1 MDNGYQIVLRLTAV
15 SLIVSFGLIVGL
27 TITKN
32 ANEQIHKFLSPVC
45 AIFVWSLLVL
55 PFIEAI
61 PVASV
66 FIDQSQFGSFMY
78 YVIAASTLL
87 LVLVVSVFTLIFNAL
102 LNRFEQEKK
111 MKFITNEL
119 KLYFN
124 QEGLEADDMV
134 LHRMYESYEYRD
146 HKYMYYM
153 RNGYPINMFLGE

>member
-1 MDNGYQIVLRLTAV
+1 MDNGYQIILRLTAT

-32 ANEQIHKFLSPVC
+32 ANEHIHKFLSPVS
-45 AIFVWSLLVL
+45 AIFVWWLLII
-55 PFIEAI
+55 PFIESI

-66 FIDQSQFGSFMY
+66 FIDQSLFGQFMY

-87 LVLVVSVFTLIFNAL
+87 LILVVSVFTLIFNAL

-124 QEGLEADDMV
+124 LEGLEADDMV
-134 LHRMYESYEYRD
+134 LHRMY
-146 HKYMYYM
+146 
-153 RNGYPINMFLGE
+153 